1 MSVLL
6 LKQAVPPSEGG
17 KTWNNEYA
25 FADQAAVCSRG
36 CAKPRARFDLPSF
49 FSPPLRSAVNHA
61 KLGESIAQRCWTLT
75 QSATEHCEDCAL
87 CFLPSRSREE
97 KGITAQREPISA
109 SLSSHN
115 LKNYL
120 LFFHEGSQTPGRQR
134 WMGIQEVW
142 EFRTILPGCT
152 SHFSWPELERFMPKC
167 VIPWWVCEDVIYTD
181 IGGFKPRHLQIWRF

>member
-97 KGITAQREPISA
+97 KGITAQQSQSQLHWAATTWKIICFFSVKVPRPQDGSVGWGFGRFGNSGLSYLAVLLISA
-109 SLSSHN
+109 DLNWRGLCPNAWYHD
-115 LKNYL
+115 
-120 LFFHEGSQTPGRQR
+120 E
-134 WMGIQEVW
+134 
-142 EFRTILPGCT
+142 
-152 SHFSWPELERFMPKC
+152 C
-167 VIPWWVCEDVIYTD
+167 V
-181 IGGFKPRHLQIWRF
+181 RM